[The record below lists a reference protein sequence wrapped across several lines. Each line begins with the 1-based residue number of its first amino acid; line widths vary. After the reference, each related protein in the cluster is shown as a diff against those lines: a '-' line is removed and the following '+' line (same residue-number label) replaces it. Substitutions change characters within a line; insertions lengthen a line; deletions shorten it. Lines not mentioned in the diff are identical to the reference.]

1 MKTANIP
8 LYVGIPLIGLGLMA
22 TFGDFFPK
30 EDRSQEQESIPTVA
44 DEIVFSE
51 DVNMLQEKFDTY
63 SKERDEAHANVSAI
77 ESALVTAKNEE
88 KAKSKV
94 VCMTQYMLAE
104 AKWSETPAYRTDD
117 LDRYEMSM
125 QIADQCIASFR

>member
-1 MKTANIP
+1 
-8 LYVGIPLIGLGLMA
+8 
-22 TFGDFFPK
+22 
-30 EDRSQEQESIPTVA
+30 
-44 DEIVFSE
+44 
-51 DVNMLQEKFDTY
+51 MLQEKFDIY
-63 SKERDEAHANVSAI
+63 SKERDEAHANVLAV

-104 AKWSETPAYRTDD
+104 GKWSETPAYRTDD

-125 QIADQCIASFR
+125 QIADQCLANFR